1 MMAVSSTA
9 IAGNTTGWRAK
20 LRKASFRGVEFGVT
34 DAEGEGGRRTVTHEF
49 PQRDLPYVE
58 DMGLA
63 TAKFTLQAFVLGA
76 DYMGVRRVVVR
87 TAVVLA
93 RQGGALPRM
102 SAVYLIPDL
111 FSATVIVSY
120 NKGYQFYSTVKF
132 SVGRFRMYGSFV
144 CPRFYKVCDIIIH
157 HENNSENSQRLRVK
171 WLLK

>member
-1 MMAVSSTA
+1 MAVSSTA

-76 DYMGVRRVVVR
+76 DYMAIEGDTTQNGKISSTGDQIAGGVSQINHPHTGVQPGSGQTGKPV
-87 TAVVLA
+87 
-93 RQGGALPRM
+93 GGA
-102 SAVYLIPDL
+102 
-111 FSATVIVSY
+111 
-120 NKGYQFYSTVKF
+120 
-132 SVGRFRMYGSFV
+132 
-144 CPRFYKVCDIIIH
+144 
-157 HENNSENSQRLRVK
+157 
-171 WLLK
+171 